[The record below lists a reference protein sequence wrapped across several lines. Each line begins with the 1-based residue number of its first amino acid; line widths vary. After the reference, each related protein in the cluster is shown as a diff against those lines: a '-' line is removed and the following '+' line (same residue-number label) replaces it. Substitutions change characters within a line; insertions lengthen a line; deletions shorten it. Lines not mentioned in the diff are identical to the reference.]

1 VHLNVFLPGLPH
13 NQKRM
18 VTTASQLH

>member
-1 VHLNVFLPGLPH
+1 
-13 NQKRM
+13 M